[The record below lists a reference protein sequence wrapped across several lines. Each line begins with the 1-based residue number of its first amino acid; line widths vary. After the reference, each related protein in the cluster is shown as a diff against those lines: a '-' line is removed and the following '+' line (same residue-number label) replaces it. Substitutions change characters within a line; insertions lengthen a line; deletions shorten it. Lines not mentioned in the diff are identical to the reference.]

1 MEYESS
7 DSDEEEE
14 EEEEVEEA
22 HVRASANQ
30 ERSVNGR
37 HIFGTKPF
45 SCLCVVFL
53 TLHL

>member
-14 EEEEVEEA
+14 EEEVEEA
-22 HVRASANQ
+22 HVQASANQ

-37 HIFGTKPF
+37 HIFGTKTF